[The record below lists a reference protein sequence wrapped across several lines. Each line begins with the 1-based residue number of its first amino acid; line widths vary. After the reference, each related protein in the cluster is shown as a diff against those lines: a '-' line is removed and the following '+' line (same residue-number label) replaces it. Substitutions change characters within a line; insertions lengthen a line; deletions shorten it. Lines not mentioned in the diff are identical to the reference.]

1 MKYVILGSSAAGVN
15 GAKEIRKVDPTGEIL
30 MISKD
35 KSIYSRCILHRYM
48 SGERTMDELSFV
60 EDDFFERYNIDWMGE
75 TGAIGLDTENKEV
88 SLSNNENVNYDKLL
102 IATGSKSF
110 FPPVENID
118 KAKNVIGLRTIEDSL
133 KIMEKAKEVENI
145 VILGAGLVGV
155 DAIAGLLNYNKNL
168 ALVEVADRLLS
179 LQLDKKA
186 SSAYEKAFEEKGVK
200 FFFNIMARKVNLNEE
215 GEVRGLVLSDGNEI
229 PCDLLIVAAGVR
241 PNTEFLEGSNIE
253 LDKGGL
259 VIDPKGQ
266 TNDSDIYGA
275 GDVTGWGPIWPV
287 AVKEGIIAGS
297 NMAGVKREMTD
308 FFASKSTMNFLG
320 IPTMS
325 LGISE
330 PKDDSYI
337 VELEEDEK
345 GNYKKIIHKDGKI
358 HGAILQGDLS
368 YAGVLT
374 QLIKDNIDV
383 TRVKK
388 PLFKIDYSDFFH
400 TTDTLEFSYEKE
412 AYNV

>member
-1 MKYVILGSSAAGVN
+1 
-15 GAKEIRKVDPTGEIL
+15 
-30 MISKD
+30 
-35 KSIYSRCILHRYM
+35 
-48 SGERTMDELSFV
+48 
-60 EDDFFERYNIDWMGE
+60 
-75 TGAIGLDTENKEV
+75 
-88 SLSNNENVNYDKLL
+88 
-102 IATGSKSF
+102 
-110 FPPVENID
+110 
-118 KAKNVIGLRTIEDSL
+118 
-133 KIMEKAKEVENI
+133 
-145 VILGAGLVGV
+145 
-155 DAIAGLLNYNKNL
+155 
-168 ALVEVADRLLS
+168 
-179 LQLDKKA
+179 
-186 SSAYEKAFEEKGVK
+186 
-200 FFFNIMARKVNLNEE
+200 
-215 GEVRGLVLSDGNEI
+215 
-229 PCDLLIVAAGVR
+229 LLIVAAGVR
-241 PNTEFLEGSNIE
+241 SNTEFLKGTNIE
-253 LDKGGL
+253 LDRGGL
-259 VIDPKGQ
+259 VIDSNGR
-266 TNDSDIYGA
+266 TNDPYIYGG

-297 NMAGVKREMTD
+297 NMAGVSKEMTD
-308 FFASKSTMNFLG
+308 FFVSKSTMNFLG

-400 TTDTLEFSYEKE
+400 TTDTFEFSYEKE
-412 AYNV
+412 GYNV

>member
-15 GAKEIRKVDPTGEIL
+15 GAKEIRRVDPTGEIL

-35 KSIYSRCILHRYM
+35 KFIYSRCILHRYM
-48 SGERTMDELSFV
+48 SGERTKDQLCFV
-60 EDDFFERYNIDWMGE
+60 EDDFFERYNIDWMGRTE
-75 TGAIGLDTENKEV
+75 AIALDTKNKEV
-88 SLSNNENVNYDKLL
+88 SLSNNEKVKYDKLL
-102 IATGSKSF
+102 IATGAKSF
-110 FPPVENID
+110 FPPIENMD
-118 KAKNVIGLRTIEDSL
+118 KAKNVIGLRNIDDSVE
-133 KIMEKAKEVENI
+133 IMKKAKEADNI
-145 VILGAGLVGV
+145 VVLGAGLVGV
-155 DAIAGLLNYNKNL
+155 DAISGLLNYNKNL
-168 ALVEVADRLLS
+168 ALVEVADRLIS

-186 SSAYEKAFEEKGVK
+186 SSTYEEAFEEKGVK
-200 FFFNIMARKVNLNEE
+200 FFFNIMAKKLNLNEK
-215 GEVRGLVLSDGNEI
+215 GEVKGLVLSDGNEI

-241 PNTEFLEGSNIE
+241 SNTEFLKGTNIE
-253 LDKGGL
+253 LDRGGL
-259 VIDPKGQ
+259 VIDSNGR
-266 TNDSDIYGA
+266 TNDPYIYGG

-297 NMAGVKREMTD
+297 NMAGVSKEMTD
-308 FFASKSTMNFLG
+308 FFVSKSTMNFLG

-400 TTDTLEFSYEKE
+400 TTDTFEFSYEKE
-412 AYNV
+412 GYNV